1 MPTPPPIPL
10 TLTLDCDSEYF
21 KEEIIELSENEEVRL
36 LKIYEGAEELGRTR
50 NILRCKSEAR
60 LNRESGNWYV
70 TYFWEIDRDGD
81 HFVGYQLGDRVA
93 PTPTPTAISTP
104 TPLIPPT
111 NTPTPSPT
119 PTGIELEQSAIAQ
132 GYDLRRLTDLS
143 DLGFTSEIDTLF
155 PFTNPSESARFSLA
169 GTRPLSISTITNAP
183 NRAVIRFE
191 REYEPEPDVYVNRR
205 RDPYVDDVAIL
216 LDLYES
222 EAEAAAFVQAF
233 EFTPPGCWP
242 VLFEDINS
250 YRHGFEM
257 GILFY
262 ENAGKLEVPIE
273 GVAGFHLPT
282 SNLSGFIYDHDWL
295 HIYFLSHG
303 RMAGYLLVQGDNL
316 GVEDTISLAAELTGP
331 PTPTDDAQEPE
342 RNLQSLCELFEVL
355 GNL

>member
-1 MPTPPPIPL
+1 M
-10 TLTLDCDSEYF
+10 TLDCDSEYF
-21 KEEIIELSENEEVRL
+21 KEEIIKLSEDEEVKL

-50 NILRCKSEAR
+50 NILRCKSEAK

-81 HFVGYQLGDRVA
+81 YFVGYQLGDRVA

-111 NTPTPSPT
+111 STPTPSPT

-143 DLGFTSEIDTLF
+143 DLGFTSEIGTF
-155 PFTNPSESARFSLA
+155 SPSESARFSLA
-169 GTRPLSISTITNAP
+169 GNLPLSIDVITNAS
-183 NRAVIRFE
+183 NRAIIRFE
-191 REYEPEPDVYVNRR
+191 REYRPQTNVYVNRL
-205 RDPYVDDVAIL
+205 RDPYIARVVISF
-216 LDLYES
+216 DLYES

-233 EFTPPGCWP
+233 ELTPPECVP
-242 VLFEDINS
+242 FLFDDITG
-250 YRHGFEM
+250 HGLDIYM
-257 GILFY
+257 GGSFY
-262 ENAGKLEVPIE
+262 ENAMKLEVPIE
-273 GVAGFHLPT
+273 GVAGFHVPT
-282 SNLSGFIYDHDWL
+282 STLSGFIYDHDWL

-303 RMAGYLLVQGDNL
+303 RMAGYLLVFGDNL
-316 GVEDTISLAAELTGP
+316 GLEDTISLATKLTGP

-342 RNLQSLCELFEVL
+342 QNLQSFCDVFEML